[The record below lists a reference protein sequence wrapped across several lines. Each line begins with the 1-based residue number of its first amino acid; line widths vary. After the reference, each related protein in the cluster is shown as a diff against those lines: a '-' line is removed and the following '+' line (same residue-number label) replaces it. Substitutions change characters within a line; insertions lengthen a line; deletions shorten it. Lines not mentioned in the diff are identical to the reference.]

1 MTQNNTALK
10 TIIRFLGSLNFAIFL
25 IASLVIILIASTS
38 LESKYGTPFAQKIF
52 YQAGWFDVFL
62 GLLAA
67 NIFCS
72 ALTRFPYKKKH
83 TGFIVTH
90 IGILILLAGCL
101 MSSLWGVD
109 GQMALLEGEKSSHLL
124 QNTYVLTVQRD
135 PARTIQVNLKENL
148 APIALDAM
156 GPGLKISIDHVVPSA
171 KKNLQFKNGGAG
183 VQANAAVELSLESQR
198 VGAKEKFWL
207 VENNPLDADSNHLS
221 MGPATIALTRVLPEV
236 KPQGL
241 SQESPKNP
249 ALILKLP
256 ENDQT
261 VSIDLSAPHTED
273 ISLNSAG
280 LKIQNLI
287 YYPHATVGENNK
299 LINASENPSNPAVEF
314 DLLDGKGKKE
324 HVIFFSLFPNFESMH
339 GRSKDKI
346 ADLHP
351 QIQLPA
357 VNQPVVPTGPSLT
370 ISTDG
375 SRWFYVSRS
384 SKSTEQGELSEGKT
398 YETGWMDFHF
408 TVHQLLSHAV
418 VQESIQKAGEGKGY
432 LAASVS
438 LSKGDQLLWQGWLFE
453 DEPLM
458 LEKPLDGMALAV
470 RKRNHLLP
478 FTLTLKDFRKVDYP
492 STQTPMS
499 FESDVV
505 LEDAAEN
512 TVIQKTISMNKP
524 LDYKGYRIFQSSY
537 VQDPDRGE
545 GSIFTIAKNP
555 GIRFIYI
562 GACVTFL
569 GILTVFFIK
578 PLSSFNKN

>member
-1 MTQNNTALK
+1 MK
-10 TIIRFLGSLNFAIFL
+10 TIIKFLGSLYFAIFL
-25 IASLVIILIASTS
+25 IASLVIVLIASTS

-62 GLLAA
+62 GFLAA

-90 IGILILLAGCL
+90 MGILILLAGSL

-124 QNTYVLTVQRD
+124 QNTYAVTVQRD
-135 PARTIQVNLKENL
+135 PARTIQLNLRENL
-148 APIALDAM
+148 GPIALEPM
-156 GPGLKISIDHVVPSA
+156 EPGLKLSVEHVFPNA
-171 KKNLQFKNGGAG
+171 KKNMQFKDGGAG
-183 VQANAAVELSLESQR
+183 MPANAAVELSLESQR

-207 VENNPLDADSNHLS
+207 VENNPFQPDSNRMS
-221 MGPATIALTRVLPEV
+221 MGPATISLTRFLPEV
-236 KPQGL
+236 KA
-241 SQESPKNP
+241 QESSQGSPKSP
-249 ALILKLP
+249 MLILKLP
-256 ENDQT
+256 ENGQT
-261 VSIDLSAPHTED
+261 VSIDLSVPHKAD
-273 ISLNSAG
+273 IPLDSSG
-280 LKIQNLI
+280 LKIQNLFF
-287 YYPHATVGENNK
+287 YPHATVGENNK
-299 LINASENPSNPAVEF
+299 LTNVSENPSNPAVEF

-357 VNQPVVPTGPSLT
+357 GSQPAVSTGPSLN

-398 YETGWMDFHF
+398 YETGWMDFRF
-408 TVHQLLSHAV
+408 TVHQLLSHALV
-418 VQESIQKAGEGKGY
+418 HESIQKTGEGKGY

-438 LSKGDQLLWQGWLFE
+438 LSKNDQLFWQGWLWE
-453 DEPLM
+453 DEPLL
-458 LEKPLDGMALAV
+458 LEKPLDGMTLAV
-470 RKRNHLLP
+470 RKKNRHLP
-478 FTLTLKDFRKVDYP
+478 FTVTLKDFRKVDYP
-492 STQTPMS
+492 STQNAMS

-537 VQDPDRGE
+537 YQDPDHGE

-555 GIRFIYI
+555 GIRFIYT
-562 GACVTFL
+562 GACITFL
-569 GILTVFFIK
+569 GILIVFFVK
-578 PLSSFNKN
+578 PLSSFKYL